1 MRSVTPT
8 NDSSTDREQVS
19 RRRLPMS
26 LELWEGQSY
35 FQLKG
40 SQRASWKSRHWRSP
54 NFGRHVLMVVCILA
68 CGKWPGYEGRRGWS
82 ALCTLVLLYAVS
94 HRDRWV
100 FSVSITCSDITKK
113 MITTALHFS
122 TFQKPRTFIVIVELK
137 MSFEPQT
144 VSKLTAVYG

>member
-1 MRSVTPT
+1 M
-8 NDSSTDREQVS
+8 
-19 RRRLPMS
+19 
-26 LELWEGQSY
+26 
-35 FQLKG
+35 
-40 SQRASWKSRHWRSP
+40 
-54 NFGRHVLMVVCILA
+54 LA

-94 HRDRWV
+94 HRDRWM

-122 TFQKPRTFIVIVELK
+122 TFQKARIFIVIVELK
-137 MSFEPQT
+137 MSFEPQR